1 MKLIV
6 SEHGKQELTYGKY
19 VAGFVGSVVLTLT
32 AYWIATHGAA
42 GGNMLAIVL
51 AVLAIVQFGVQMLL
65 FLHVGEERGP
75 RWKLGMAGMM
85 LSVVLILVFGSIWIM
100 NNLNTRMTPQQ
111 MDQYLRSQ
119 DSL

>member
-1 MKLIV
+1 MNSVV
-6 SEHGKQELTYGKY
+6 SEHGDQKLTYSKY
-19 VAGFVGSVVLTLT
+19 TAGFVGSVVLTLT
-32 AYWIATHGAA
+32 AYWLATHGTAS
-42 GGNMLAIVL
+42 GNTLAIVL
-51 AVLAIVQFGVQMLL
+51 GVLAIVQFAVQMLL

-85 LSVVLILVFGSIWIM
+85 LVVILILVGGSVWIM

-111 MDQYLRSQ
+111 MDQYLKSQ